1 MIWALMFLLLALFR
15 LLMVIFAKTY
25 SEGFCIWHDNKC
37 QPERTIVQAL
47 ASVDDWITALHTAFT
62 DLWTTFDSRPYLS
75 TALFLARVMTTV
87 DATSLDVIKSILDW
101 IVDKSGIACLR
112 NLGLFVS
119 DGPFVISG
127 FVRFETDNLTS

>member
-1 MIWALMFLLLALFR
+1 MFLFLALFR
-15 LLMVIFAKTY
+15 FLMVVFTKTY
-25 SEGFCIWHDNKC
+25 SDGFYIWHDNKC

-47 ASVDDWITALHTAFT
+47 ARVDAWIAALHAAFT

-75 TALFLARVMTTV
+75 TALFLARVTTTV

-101 IVDKSGIACLR
+101 IVDKSGIAFLGK
-112 NLGLFVS
+112 LGLFVS
-119 DGPFVISG
+119 DGPFVNSG